1 MDIDDFID
9 LVRRMR
15 QAQKAYFTQG
25 RKHSD
30 LIESKRLEK
39 EVDQALDAV
48 ANETD
53 TPTHNLPMFP
63 EDV

>member
-15 QAQKAYFTQG
+15 AAQKAFFKK
-25 RKHSD
+25 RKQSD

-39 EVDQALDAV
+39 EVDQTLDAI

-53 TPTHNLPMFP
+53 TLQPSLFK
-63 EDV
+63 EEG